1 MQYQRLDADTRPGH
15 CAATTTKLRCGAH
28 QLGVSGG
35 ELAAGQ
41 YEFNKMGGGFK
52 RQEKNLFNQ
61 PQLYTPSPGLA
72 VCGEVPPGGLGG
84 YTSATRSPILK
95 LASARC

>member
-41 YEFNKMGGGFK
+41 YEFNKMGGGDLKDRKKIFS
-52 RQEKNLFNQ
+52 
-61 PQLYTPSPGLA
+61 TSPNFIPLL
-72 VCGEVPPGGLGG
+72 LGWQSVG
-84 YTSATRSPILK
+84 
-95 LASARC
+95 RCPREA